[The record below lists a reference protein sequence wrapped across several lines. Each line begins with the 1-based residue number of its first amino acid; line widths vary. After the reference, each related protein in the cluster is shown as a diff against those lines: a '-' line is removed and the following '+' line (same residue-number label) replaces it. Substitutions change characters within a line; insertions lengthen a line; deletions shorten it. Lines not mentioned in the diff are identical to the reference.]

1 MMSSGAVGVRS
12 SDTRRRATCLKW
24 TNEPKRAVLVLQRD
38 DGLTAT
44 PRLLV
49 QELKINVTQL
59 NLIKLTIS
67 DQSISSLHFPA
78 NFRYRVFSS
87 SGHLRR
93 WWWWWWEQW
102 KVHKEVD
109 KCKIKV
115 RMSLKNNFLFQ
126 RWCAAL
132 HPSTWTS
139 LAPVWTPRSASRPRT
154 ATRWPRER
162 LQGRSGISWEDT
174 LMNCWTDW
182 WILK

>member
-12 SDTRRRATCLKW
+12 SDTRRRATCLEW

-44 PRLLV
+44 PRLFV

-93 WWWWWWEQW
+93 WWWWRWRSERFIKKSINVKLKSGWAW
-102 KVHKEVD
+102 KTTS
-109 KCKIKV
+109 CFRGGV
-115 RMSLKNNFLFQ
+115 RRSIHLPGLRSLQFGPQDRRRGPEL
-126 RWCAAL
+126 
-132 HPSTWTS
+132 
-139 LAPVWTPRSASRPRT
+139 
-154 ATRWPRER
+154 
-162 LQGRSGISWEDT
+162 LQGGQGSVYRGDQVSAERTHSWIVEQ
-174 LMNCWTDW
+174 TDEY
-182 WILK
+182 

>member
-24 TNEPKRAVLVLQRD
+24 TNEPKRAVLVLQRE

-44 PRLLV
+44 RRLLV

-87 SGHLRR
+87 SGHLRQ
-93 WWWWWWEQW
+93 WWWRWEQW

-115 RMSLKNNFLFQ
+115 RMSLKK
-126 RWCAAL
+126 
-132 HPSTWTS
+132 TTS
-139 LAPVWTPRSASRPRT
+139 CFRGGVRRSIHLPGLRSLQFGPQDRRRSP
-154 ATRWPRER
+154 EL
-162 LQGRSGISWEDT
+162 LQGGQGGVYRGDQVSAERTHSWIVEQ
-174 LMNCWTDW
+174 TDEY
-182 WILK
+182 